1 MFSLIRQYLDRRII
15 KRSYIRQEDWSE
27 TIALLPLLEG
37 LSQKERHAL
46 QELSILFMHRKA
58 FEGAH
63 GLVVTRQMAMIISL
77 QACLPILYLGLSSY
91 DGWLSVIVYPADYV
105 TQRMFTDEFGVVHQ
119 MQSNLSGEAWLRG
132 PVVLDWNE
140 AASSGEIDGHNL
152 VIHEFVHKLDMQNGS
167 ANGFPPLHTGMDI
180 EQWLN
185 SFTLAYEHIQH
196 QCKTDG
202 IAFVDCYAATSPAE
216 FFAVVSEVFFE
227 RPAVVRQH
235 YAEVYEQLRLYYRQD
250 PLNRLG

>member
-1 MFSLIRQYLDRRII
+1 MFSLIRHYLDRRII
-15 KRSYIRQEDWSE
+15 KRSSIRQEDWSE
-27 TIALLPLLEG
+27 TIALLPLLDG
-37 LSQKERHAL
+37 LSQKERHDL

-63 GLVVTRQMAMIISL
+63 GLVVTWQMAMIISL

-152 VIHEFVHKLDMQNGS
+152 VIHEFAHKLDMQNGS
-167 ANGFPPLHTGMDI
+167 ANGFPPLHAGMDV
-180 EQWLN
+180 EKWLN
-185 SFTLAYEHIQH
+185 SFSMAYEHLQH

-202 IAFVDCYAATSPAE
+202 IPFVDCYAATSPAE